1 MSTPAIPAWTGPLDV
16 SAFAMDA
23 VGQVVCAAGGVAR
36 ARGLDVHIDTTPSLV
51 EGSFAAI
58 GHLRVEGRPVG
69 AWGELSGFFAAD
81 DGWIRLHGN
90 YPHHQAAIRRALDIE
105 DRAGAATAIGRLPAD
120 VAVRRILEE
129 GGIATTVRT
138 AGQWKAHPQA
148 RAMAEVP
155 WRSIE
160 AGERL
165 TAPPVGRA
173 AGPGPSAPLP
183 LAGLRV
189 LDLTRVVAGPMATQL
204 LACLGADVLR
214 IDPPRRPELRDAF
227 LASGMGK
234 RSTSLDLATSR
245 PVLEAL
251 LRRADVV
258 VLGYRP
264 GALARFGLAPED
276 LRERFGHLVIGSL
289 SAWGEVGPWGE
300 RAGFDSIV
308 QAATGI
314 SEVTASGVAQE
325 APADPGGKSD
335 VRAGRPRPRPA
346 GRPGALPVQALDHAT
361 GNVLAAGILDL
372 LADGR
377 GGVVRA
383 HLLGAARELMG
394 PGTGTVTA
402 RGMAAATQA
411 APPSTTTEPNAPARV
426 TTVEQKTA
434 YGRVSTAPVP
444 LRLDGMPLT
453 GPIAEYGTAPPRW
466 R

>member
-16 SAFAMDA
+16 SALAMDA
-23 VGQVVCAAGGVAR
+23 VGQVVCAAGRVAR
-36 ARGLDVHIDTTPSLV
+36 ARGLDVHIDTTSSLV

-58 GHLRVEGRPVG
+58 DHLRVEGRPVE

-90 YPHHQAAIRRALDIE
+90 YPHHQAAIRRALAVE
-105 DRAGAATAIGRLPAD
+105 DRAGAAEAIGRLPAD

-160 AGERL
+160 AGEQR
-165 TAPPVGRA
+165 TDPPVGRV
-173 AGPGPSAPLP
+173 AGPAPSAPLP
-183 LAGLRV
+183 LDGLRV

-234 RSTSLDLATSR
+234 HSTSLDLATSR
-245 PVLEAL
+245 PVLETL

-314 SEVTASGVAQE
+314 AEAYASGGAQE
-325 APADPGGKSD
+325 APVGRHGQSD
-335 VRAGRPRPRPA
+335 SRAGRPRTRSA
-346 GRPGALPVQALDHAT
+346 RTPGALPVQALDHAT

-377 GGVVRA
+377 GGLVRV

-394 PGTGTVTA
+394 RGTGATTPGV
-402 RGMAAATQA
+402 MEAAAQA
-411 APPSTTTEPNAPARV
+411 GPPSTTTEPNAPSPV
-426 TTVEQKTA
+426 TTVEQSTA
-434 YGRVSTAPVP
+434 HGRVRTAPAP
-444 LRLDGMPLT
+444 LRLDGAPLT
-453 GPIAEYGTAPPRW
+453 APIAEYGTAEPRW